1 MNACRYSHVLAQG
14 FLTPTP
20 SAESLDPSLEKASR
34 RRTSRA
40 QKKVSKTFSI
50 ASLPM
55 QNFAAPKLLQ
65 QMMVELHGLASSVPV
80 IVAMESSTQAEII
93 SVSLATL
100 FTDIGVHL
108 MAFYF
113 ATSQVFEMMQPIM
126 NAIMSCAKSKSH
138 RVVLRTFSF
147 WRPFVDRLVSANV
160 ANSVSSSTLPQDG
173 DYNGRVQR
181 SLVEVSR
188 LLIHSAGK

>member
-1 MNACRYSHVLAQG
+1 
-14 FLTPTP
+14 
-20 SAESLDPSLEKASR
+20 
-34 RRTSRA
+34 
-40 QKKVSKTFSI
+40 
-50 ASLPM
+50 M
-55 QNFAAPKLLQ
+55 QHFAAPKLLQ

-93 SVSLATL
+93 SISLATL

-138 RVVLRTFSF
+138 RVPILEDPLPSLSEEEALLCGTVTGACTLY
-147 WRPFVDRLVSANV
+147 LA
-160 ANSVSSSTLPQDG
+160 SVKHF
-173 DYNGRVQR
+173 RK
-181 SLVEVSR
+181 
-188 LLIHSAGK
+188 A